1 METQRLLMRCHL
13 PIPGLVRYAFT
24 TGGFLPVPLGFLLAL
39 SLFGLSLPLAI
50 TPASCVNRLY
60 LI

>member
-1 METQRLLMRCHL
+1 MRCHL